1 MLKKQILVILL
12 LSFSALSW
20 GQVAPAS
27 GCNFQYSENAK
38 KCPTS
43 GSTLLDDTYPVASYV
58 ISVMP
63 FRESAASAKVP
74 GKFILEMLKG
84 NNFAENGP
92 NVIVPASETEFAAL
106 KVELEKMVAES
117 KGKIPASILNKVISA
132 PAPEVSF
139 TWQQDYFESFVNPE
153 SGRPVLRRLGAYN
166 NGGFTS
172 LEATETLASA
182 AGSCGITQG
191 PKLASDNEASV
202 AGGKSFGNGEMGGNI
217 EGLPGGLCLVGDNL
231 SSKVS
236 SQFCGDAANV
246 VQTDVSWLTVGHV
259 DELMKVIPTN
269 IPGVPAECNFSLA
282 FASPKKALEL
292 LAEPRA
298 ANHTFFSGDFLSEG
312 ATAAQ
317 IAEFRTSRGSR
328 AVGGKFCKI
337 WKNFGPQP
345 ATAPNSNPA
354 GQKKAF
360 YFFQKLLISNAYAG
374 VEVIGGRA
382 CELEKLTN
390 AQFLKA
396 MQEDPEFKEYNEL
409 VQKTMDD
416 NKKKVTDQVLARLPQ
431 CRAHLNI
438 MDVPDLFY
446 GTLGTDAAGNK
457 ILPKP
462 GNGGSFFPNPTNSVI
477 ANNTVVFPDPQ
488 NPLFRDYLSK
498 DLKGKGIK
506 SSFIDTWDY
515 AHLGDGNLHCSS
527 HSIPYCSPAAQ
538 GNAR

>member
-12 LSFSALSW
+12 LSISALSW
-20 GQVAPAS
+20 GQAAPAA

-63 FRESAASAKVP
+63 FRKTGDAAKVP

-92 NVIVPASETEFAAL
+92 NVIVPASETEFTAL
-106 KVELEKMVAES
+106 KAELEKMVAES
-117 KGKIPASILNKVISA
+117 NGTIPASILNKVISA
-132 PAPEVSF
+132 PAPDISF
-139 TWQQDYFESFVNPE
+139 TWQQDYFESFVNPA

-166 NGGFTS
+166 NDGFTS
-172 LEATETLASA
+172 LEPTNALASA
-182 AGSCGITQG
+182 SGSCGITQG
-191 PKLASDNEASV
+191 PKLATDNQDLV
-202 AGGKSFGNGEMGGNI
+202 RGGKSFANAEMGGNI

-231 SSKVS
+231 STKFS
-236 SQFCGDAANV
+236 SQFCGNASNV

-269 IPGVPAECNFSLA
+269 RPGVPAECNFSLA

-312 ATAAQ
+312 ATTAQ
-317 IAEFRTSRGSR
+317 IAEFRASRGSGI
-328 AVGGKFCKI
+328 VGGNFCKI
-337 WKNFGPQP
+337 WKKFGPQP
-345 ATAPNSNPA
+345 ANAPKSKPA
-354 GQKKAF
+354 GQEQAF
-360 YFFQKLLISNAYAG
+360 YFLEKLLISNAYAG
-374 VEVIGGRA
+374 NEKLDRP
-382 CELEKLTN
+382 CMPEKLTN

-396 MQEDPEFKEYNEL
+396 MQEDPEFKDYNVL
-409 VQKTMDD
+409 VQKTMDE
-416 NKKKVTDQVLARLPQ
+416 NKKKVTDRVLARLPQ
-431 CRAHLNI
+431 CRAHLDI

-498 DLKGKGIK
+498 DLKSKGIK

-527 HSIPYCSPAAQ
+527 HSIPYCSPVAK
-538 GNAR
+538 GSAR